1 MVRSSSTIKLNIGL
15 IHIGSCPLHLIHNS
29 FKRGIDNTDWSIEG
43 FLDHLD
49 SWFSRSPS
57 RRADYLK
64 IAKNI
69 SNGTGKFIRRFIIAR
84 WLDAG
89 PIIERIIEQWTNLNE
104 YFLRFIPSS
113 RKISPN
119 NHRYIQIRTMLETKS
134 TLSHLNFL
142 LFLYHNIY
150 EQILLW
156 FQQSQPLIHLLYDE
170 CEQLIRRLFSC
181 FINED
186 LIKNKSFSEI
196 MNISFHNQVN
206 QKCDISLE
214 IGEATRRTLINVSDE
229 ESKIFFLDI
238 RNFYSL
244 ITKELLRTLPLN
256 NDLLRHFQCLHPTM
270 RHSEASHISIMN
282 IARSFPQMNVPDD
295 IDRITAEWY
304 IYQNEQI
311 PNEWFEKMNK
321 YHAIDYYWKH
331 VFTLKTNTGTDKFI
345 ALPKLLKCVF
355 ALSHGNADVERGFS
369 ENAFLLTDD
378 RSLLSDAS
386 INGLRSTRDGVK
398 FFGNGKPHEVQITKA
413 LIDSV
418 RDAHSRYCIDLEKR
432 QGEVLAKASLEK
444 EQIEKDIA
452 NEKKKDL
459 YDEQNSLH
467 KSLTNIQQMIDEG
480 TERLAKAVSSKH
492 FEEIETALLLIEGG
506 SKKLA
511 TTNTH
516 IIYNTNQINQLRKK
530 QKT

>member
-229 ESKIFFLDI
+229 EK
-238 RNFYSL
+238 
-244 ITKELLRTLPLN
+244 LLRTLPLN